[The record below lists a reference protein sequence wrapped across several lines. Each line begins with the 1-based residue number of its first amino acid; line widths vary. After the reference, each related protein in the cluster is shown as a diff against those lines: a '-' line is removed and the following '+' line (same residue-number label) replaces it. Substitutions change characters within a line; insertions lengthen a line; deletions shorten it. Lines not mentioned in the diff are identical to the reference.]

1 MKYNLVL
8 SLLLTS
14 AVFAQSGSIKGTVTD
29 LDNGDPL
36 IGANIIIDG
45 TTMGAATDMEGEYRI
60 SSVPAGEHL
69 LKITYIG
76 YEVKEQAITVNAD
89 EELIVDVS
97 LASET
102 IQMQTYVVTASRK
115 RERVEDAPAAISV
128 ITEKDIRRESNTN
141 LGDYM
146 KAVKGVEFTQSG
158 IDSYNLSAR
167 GFNTSFSSR
176 LLTLTDGRM
185 ANVPSLRL
193 IAYNV
198 IPVSFEDVKQIEVV
212 LGPSSALYGPNAYT
226 GVLNIITSSPLDGNA
241 TSVNIQGG
249 LLSQTNSDPMQKFTM
264 RHASTFENLNIGG
277 RKLGK
282 FGFKVSGVVFR
293 GEDWHHY
300 NPDEFEGHDP
310 AFIGRPRLTNNG
322 IDDGGTLG
330 ESGPEFTEEMLGVW
344 EGSEAYWVGRRFA
357 DNIDNENFIRD
368 GEVGSPEITQEMIDM
383 AASDPFHRYV
393 LPNGM
398 ILWFVTQEKLGKK
411 YADGIDNNNDG
422 LICLLYTSPSPRD

>member
-1 MKYNLVL
+1 
-8 SLLLTS
+8 
-14 AVFAQSGSIKGTVTD
+14 
-29 LDNGDPL
+29 
-36 IGANIIIDG
+36 
-45 TTMGAATDMEGEYRI
+45 MGAATDMEGEYRI

-76 YEVKEQAITVNAD
+76 YEVKEQSITVNAD

-241 TSVNIQGG
+241 TSVN
-249 LLSQTNSDPMQKFTM
+249 T
-264 RHASTFENLNIGG
+264 
-277 RKLGK
+277 
-282 FGFKVSGVVFR
+282 VSYT
-293 GEDWHHY
+293 H
-300 NPDEFEGHDP
+300 
-310 AFIGRPRLTNNG
+310 LT
-322 IDDGGTLG
+322 
-330 ESGPEFTEEMLGVW
+330 
-344 EGSEAYWVGRRFA
+344 
-357 DNIDNENFIRD
+357 
-368 GEVGSPEITQEMIDM
+368 
-383 AASDPFHRYV
+383 
-393 LPNGM
+393 LP
-398 ILWFVTQEKLGKK
+398 T
-411 YADGIDNNNDG
+411 
-422 LICLLYTSPSPRD
+422 ICSV

>member
-1 MKYNLVL
+1 M
-8 SLLLTS
+8 
-14 AVFAQSGSIKGTVTD
+14 
-29 LDNGDPL
+29 
-36 IGANIIIDG
+36 DG
-45 TTMGAATDMEGEYRI
+45 TYLI
-60 SSVPAGEHL
+60 SNVPVGEHL
-69 LKITYIG
+69 LKVTYIG
-76 YEVKEQAITVNAD
+76 YELKEQSVTVIVD

-198 IPVSFEDVKQIEVV
+198 IPVSFEDVKQIEIV

-241 TSVNIQGG
+241 TSINIQGG
-249 LLSQTNSDPMQKFTM
+249 VLSQTNSDPML
-264 RHASTFENLNIGG
+264 S
-277 RKLGK
+277 
-282 FGFKVSGVVFR
+282 
-293 GEDWHHY
+293 
-300 NPDEFEGHDP
+300 
-310 AFIGRPRLTNNG
+310 
-322 IDDGGTLG
+322 
-330 ESGPEFTEEMLGVW
+330 
-344 EGSEAYWVGRRFA
+344 
-357 DNIDNENFIRD
+357 
-368 GEVGSPEITQEMIDM
+368 
-383 AASDPFHRYV
+383 
-393 LPNGM
+393 
-398 ILWFVTQEKLGKK
+398 
-411 YADGIDNNNDG
+411 
-422 LICLLYTSPSPRD
+422 LIHI